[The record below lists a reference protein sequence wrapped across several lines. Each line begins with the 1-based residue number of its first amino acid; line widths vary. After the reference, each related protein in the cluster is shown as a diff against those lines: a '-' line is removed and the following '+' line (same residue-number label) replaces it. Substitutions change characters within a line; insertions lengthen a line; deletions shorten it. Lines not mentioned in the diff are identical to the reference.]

1 MPKRRNES
9 KCIARK
15 RFAAALAIIFSA
27 LGGGVAECFGSYFKG
42 NFVSA
47 PGKFSMSH
55 GSSLVALPDD
65 HMVACWYAGAKE
77 NGADVQIY
85 CSRKTPTDSSWAAP
99 QRVVQAGETAANGW
113 LQNGTLGNTAMHFDS
128 AGLLWLFYNATTV
141 TRGWS
146 ATHVAYKTSTDRGAS
161 WSAQGRRITRFWGN
175 SAKNK
180 PLALPDRRLLL
191 PLYHEFVGKYGYT
204 CVMRQERDQLLE
216 QQCAR
221 IPGRDHLQPALVEL
235 PNGRIGAYLRNA
247 KRDKVLFT
255 ELNKSLDQWS
265 NPVSINLANPSAAVD
280 VARASKNGI
289 LMVYNPSSV
298 DRSILSVAASRDG
311 LHFTRIRDLEYAPGN
326 GRFAYPTII
335 PDSRGRLHVVYTYN
349 RTAIKHVVFD
359 RTWLGLP

>member
-1 MPKRRNES
+1 MAKRRNES
-9 KCIARK
+9 KCIAHK
-15 RFAAALAIIFSA
+15 LFAAALAIVFSA

-77 NGADVQIY
+77 NGMWLTKLRPI
-85 CSRKTPTDSSWAAP
+85 AA
-99 QRVVQAGETAANGW
+99 RV
-113 LQNGTLGNTAMHFDS
+113 
-128 AGLLWLFYNATTV
+128 
-141 TRGWS
+141 
-146 ATHVAYKTSTDRGAS
+146 GA
-161 WSAQGRRITRFWGN
+161 RREGGSLASWGN

-191 PLYHEFVGKYGYT
+191 PLYHEFVEKYGYT

-235 PNGRIGAYLRNA
+235 PDGRIGAYLRNA

-280 VARASKNGI
+280 VARASKNEI

-335 PDSRGRLHVVYTYN
+335 PDSRGRFHVVYTYN

-359 RTWLGLP
+359 RTWLGLPLIRGISAK